1 MPLNTEHRKL
11 KTARRSDA
19 DRIAALRALQSPC
32 RLCPRNCNARRAAG
46 ARGVCGLPDELR
58 VFCCNLHQGEEPP
71 ITGTR
76 GSGTV
81 FFSGCNLRCVFCQ
94 NYAFSQSL
102 QGEVITPAE
111 LAARMLQLQT
121 RGAHNINWVTPTPQ
135 LPQAVEALAIARAQ
149 GLTIP
154 LVYNCSGY
162 ESLDVL
168 RLLDGIVDIYLPDA
182 KYAECGP
189 ARLYSSAPDYP
200 AVNRAALKEMLR
212 QVGQLQL
219 DAQQIATRGLLIRHL
234 ILPDNLAGTPAV
246 LRFIADELGRDTAVS
261 VMRQYFPAHHARNV
275 PALARTITW
284 EEYEAA
290 LECFDALGLNTAYI
304 QEWPE
309 EP

>member
-1 MPLNTEHRKL
+1 MPLKTENRKL
-11 KTARRSDA
+11 KTAA
-19 DRIAALRALQSPC
+19 AALRALQSPC
-32 RLCPRNCNARRAAG
+32 RLCPRNCDSLRAAG
-46 ARGVCGLPDELR
+46 KHGVCGLTDELR
-58 VFCCNLHQGEEPP
+58 VFCCTLHQGEEPP
-71 ITGTR
+71 ISGTR

-81 FFSGCNLRCVFCQ
+81 FFTGCNLRCVFCQ
-94 NYAFSQSL
+94 NYAFSQSM

-162 ESLDVL
+162 ESLAVL

-182 KYAECGP
+182 KYADAAP

-200 AVNRAALKEMLR
+200 EINQSALKEMLR

-219 DAQQIATRGLLIRHL
+219 DAHQIATRGLLIRHL
-234 ILPDNLAGTPAV
+234 ILPDNLAGTSAV

-261 VMRQYFPAHHARNV
+261 LMRQYFPAHRARNF
-275 PALARTITW
+275 PALARGITW

-304 QEWPE
+304 QEWPDHCE
-309 EP
+309 H